1 MVSDRNHELEKK
13 EQIPNEFNEEQTL
26 RIIRKQDQIPGEG
39 RSKTIN
45 DMPSAAA
52 LAQLLKDFEFPAYK
66 SKIVQF
72 IQQKKVSDPNSNQI
86 LPLLDRIEERQYQ
99 NVADINLS
107 AKLVQRSKG
116 EEPRA
121 IKMAQALQKEER
133 ENSSK

>member
-1 MVSDRNHELEKK
+1 
-13 EQIPNEFNEEQTL
+13 
-26 RIIRKQDQIPGEG
+26 
-39 RSKTIN
+39 
-45 DMPSAAA
+45 MPSAAA